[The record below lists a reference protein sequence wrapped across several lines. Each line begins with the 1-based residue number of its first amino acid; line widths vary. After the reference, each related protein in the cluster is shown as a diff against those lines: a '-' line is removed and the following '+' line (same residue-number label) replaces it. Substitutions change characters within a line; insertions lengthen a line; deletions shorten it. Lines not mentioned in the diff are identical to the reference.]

1 MGGIHVWHREPTLL
15 KSKQIITNW
24 NAVWGH
30 VDQSSLIVLCT
41 CVCFRNC
48 TI

>member
-1 MGGIHVWHREPTLL
+1 MRGVHVWHREPTLL

-30 VDQSSLIVLCT
+30 VDHWLVHPITIMV
-41 CVCFRNC
+41 FR
-48 TI
+48 